1 MCKAIDPRRFCSDLP
16 QGGLEVPC
24 RLAFHGTR
32 TVFSPFY
39 SMPLYQSK
47 ALPATCRGCSSSYY
61 DPINKPIGHFKIVT
75 RQKRDPSRK

>member
-1 MCKAIDPRRFCSDLP
+1 MCKAIDPWRFSSDLP

-39 SMPLYQSK
+39 RMSLYQSIVVLSGINNLK
-47 ALPATCRGCSSSYY
+47 SVRFFKLVLRY
-61 DPINKPIGHFKIVT
+61 DYSIVLYMFLAHT
-75 RQKRDPSRK
+75 MQ

>member
-1 MCKAIDPRRFCSDLP
+1 MCKAIDPRHFSSDLP

-39 SMPLYQSK
+39 RMPLYQSI
-47 ALPATCRGCSSSYY
+47 ALLATCRGHSSSYY
-61 DPINKPIGHFKIVT
+61 DLINKPIGHFKIVT
-75 RQKRDPSRK
+75 RQRRDPSRK